1 VKIVATLT
9 KLALS
14 PWSGKLTKNQV
25 GEGFCPQKGAKK
37 MTDNVTK
44 LLLAAIA
51 LGLWA
56 NAAPH
61 MVPPAKAQSMDKN
74 LMDSVNNI
82 NTNLKSIDGRLAVFI
97 EDLHL
102 GGRCQN
108 RQLCRR

>member
-1 VKIVATLT
+1 
-9 KLALS
+9 
-14 PWSGKLTKNQV
+14 
-25 GEGFCPQKGAKK
+25 

-56 NAAPH
+56 NAAGH

-74 LMDSVNNI
+74 LTDSVNNI

-97 EDLHL
+97 QDLHL
-102 GGRCQN
+102 IMGGRCQN

>member
-1 VKIVATLT
+1 
-9 KLALS
+9 
-14 PWSGKLTKNQV
+14 
-25 GEGFCPQKGAKK
+25 

-56 NAAPH
+56 NAAGH
-61 MVPPAKAQSMDKN
+61 MVPPATAQSMDKN

-102 GGRCQN
+102 IMGGRCQN

>member
-1 VKIVATLT
+1 
-9 KLALS
+9 
-14 PWSGKLTKNQV
+14 
-25 GEGFCPQKGAKK
+25 

-56 NAAPH
+56 NAAAH
-61 MVPPAKAQSMDKN
+61 MVQPVKAQSMDKI
-74 LMDSVNNI
+74 LMDSMNNI
-82 NTNLKSIDGRLAVFI
+82 NTNLHGIDGRLAVFS

-102 GGRCQN
+102 IMGGRCQN

>member
-1 VKIVATLT
+1 VAL
-9 KLALS
+9 
-14 PWSGKLTKNQV
+14 V
-25 GEGFCPQKGAKK
+25 GEIDKKASWREAFTRKREQK

-56 NAAPH
+56 NAAAY

-82 NTNLKSIDGRLAVFI
+82 NTNLKSIDGRLAAFI
-97 EDLHL
+97 EDLHFIM